1 MRCGPTPGGA
11 IVGGVDRV
19 SSGHRTVPHAADIA
33 VEAWADSREECLAEE
48 VGALVEIFAD
58 IGEAVPDDSV
68 AFALMEETDEALLVA
83 VLDEVIYQVEVYGRV
98 AVDVSVDERTG
109 ATKGQIEVRLATV
122 PVAMVDQVGAVP
134 KAVALH
140 GLRFGREAGMWR
152 AHVVVD
158 V

>member
-1 MRCGPTPGGA
+1 MA
-11 IVGGVDRV
+11 E
-19 SSGHRTVPHAADIA
+19 A
-33 VEAWADSREECLAEE
+33 VQ
-48 VGALVEIFAD
+48 ALVETFAD

-68 AFALMEETDEALLVA
+68 AFALVEETDEAVLMA
-83 VLDEVIYQVEVYGRV
+83 VLDEVIYQVETHGRV

-109 ATKGQIEVRLATV
+109 ATKGQVEVRLATV
-122 PVAMVDQVGAVP
+122 PVEGVDRVGAVP

-158 V
+158 VNP

>member
-1 MRCGPTPGGA
+1 
-11 IVGGVDRV
+11 VDTV
-19 SSGHRTVPHAADIA
+19 SSGHRVVPHTVAIA
-33 VEAWADSREECLAEE
+33 VEAWADSREECLAEA
-48 VGALVEIFAD
+48 VRALVETFAD

-68 AFALMEETDEALLVA
+68 AFALVESDEALLVA
-83 VLDEVIYQVEVYGRV
+83 VLDEVIYQVEVYSRV

-109 ATKGQIEVRLATV
+109 ATRGQIEVRLATV

-158 V
+158 F